1 MDTSSFYGVRRRLQR
16 LQVSNSN
23 DEDDLELLP
32 GSDTDTHD
40 SDYKLPDYGKICNLY
55 LSLINSPN

>member
-23 DEDDLELLP
+23 DEDDLELLL
-32 GSDTDTHD
+32 GSDTDTLD
-40 SDYKLPDYGKICNLY
+40 SDYKLPDNGKICNLY